1 MERNI
6 LRIGLINWLM
16 LLVAAGVGGAVARYA
31 GSATGEAGMIFL
43 ALGFLV
49 AAVSYFQMR
58 LENRERV
65 EALEV
70 DELKRTRGGATLF
83 DQESDSFP
91 AKRSRE
97 QFERFLVPAFTVLL
111 FALQIAAAVWLWQRH
126 QIPDLPDPSRAGLAM
141 ALFGLM
147 SLVLFMLG
155 KYSSGLARLDEQRL
169 LRPASGYLLLGA
181 LICFLVALT
190 EAAGW
195 FRIPKADYYVV
206 KALTI
211 VLGLAAVETLLGLI
225 FEIYRPRA
233 RRGPSR
239 MLYESRLIGLLG
251 QPGGLITTAAQA
263 LDYQF
268 GFKVSETWVYRFLEK
283 AFAWIVLLQ
292 LGVLFLSTGLVI
304 VEPHEQAILERFGR
318 PVADREVL
326 EPGLHFKFPW
336 PIDKV
341 YRHPTRAIQSFNIG
355 FVPAE
360 RAEGEPEERT
370 ILWTRQHY
378 KEEFKLLVASRE
390 QETLENNGPD
400 NGERAVPVNLIT
412 VSIPVQYQ
420 VTNLVSWTYEHSD
433 AAGLLEDL
441 ATREVVRYLVSVDFD
456 DILTRGRLDAA
467 KKLQTL
473 IQDRANEY
481 KIGADIVFVGL
492 QDIHPPV
499 EVASAFEEVIGA
511 IQEKESKILGAQGE
525 RAEIV
530 PKARADAARLIN
542 EAEAARLE
550 KTSSSAA
557 RAGQFTNQVAAYM
570 AAPRVFMRRTY
581 LDTLA
586 RATAD
591 ARKYVLAVTN
601 SSEVFMMNLEEKIA
615 PDMLDV
621 PIGVGG
627 PGEQAGE

>member
-70 DELKRTRGGATLF
+70 DELKRSRGGATLF

-233 RRGPSR
+233 RKGPSR

-318 PVADREVL
+318 PVADRAVL

-341 YRHPTRAIQSFNIG
+341 YRHPARAIQSFNIG

-390 QETLENNGPD
+390 QETLENNGPE
-400 NGERAVPVNLIT
+400 NGEQAVPVNLIT

-467 KKLQTL
+467 RKLQAL

-601 SSEVFMMNLEEKIA
+601 SNEVLMMNLEEKIA